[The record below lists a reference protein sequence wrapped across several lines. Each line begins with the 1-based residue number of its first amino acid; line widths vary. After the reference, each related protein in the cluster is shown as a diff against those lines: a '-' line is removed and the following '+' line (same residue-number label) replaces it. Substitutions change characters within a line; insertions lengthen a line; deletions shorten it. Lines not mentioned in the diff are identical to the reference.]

1 MTAVLWG
8 RDNLERLRELA
19 AQIAI
24 EQDHDK
30 FTALVKEFN
39 ELVDGEQQEPLKSRR
54 KGSNPRL
61 QAKRGAIGW
70 DSRGRIQ
77 PLL

>member
-8 RDNLERLRELA
+8 RDNTERLRELA

-39 ELVDGEQQEPLKSRR
+39 ELVDGEQQESLKESLKR
-54 KGSNPRL
+54 K
-61 QAKRGAIGW
+61 
-70 DSRGRIQ
+70 
-77 PLL
+77 